1 MNQAKVD
8 AFISANINKL
18 PEENILILREALLSM
33 SEEKEDI
40 LIITSLKDPALLLIL
55 SIFFGGFGV
64 DRFML
69 EQVGMGILKLIL
81 NMVAIGII
89 WTIIDWFTV
98 MDRTKEYNY
107 NTLLNHLSF

>member
-8 AFISANINKL
+8 AFISANVNKL

-33 SEEKEDI
+33 PEEKEDI

-69 EQVGMGILKLIL
+69 EQVGMGILKFIL
-81 NMVAIGII
+81 NMFAIGII